1 MRRLLGNELM
11 VRQDW
16 LGILLIKKFV
26 LEKKELCSEKKG
38 IPTVYMQKALNCA
51 CRSEICSFRIR

>member
-38 IPTVYMQKALNCA
+38 DSDGIYAKGVELCMSQRDLL
-51 CRSEICSFRIR
+51 I